1 MAHIIKALLAVSTLV
16 LAGCA
21 SSLKGDVYSRSE
33 ARDVATVQYGTINEV
48 RAVIIEGTQSGAGAV
63 AGGAIGGIA
72 GSGVSSGSR
81 ESRIGAILVGAVGAV
96 VGNKAEE
103 ALTKTQG
110 LEMVVSLDAGRVI
123 SLVQEVSRVDE
134 FAPGQRVKVIGTGK
148 NTRVSPAA
156 D

>member
-1 MAHIIKALLAVSTLV
+1 MAHIIKVLLAVSTLV

-21 SSLKGDVYSRSE
+21 SSLKGDVYSRGE

-81 ESRIGAILVGAVGAV
+81 ESRIGAILVGAVGAL